1 MRDGHNN
8 PAGRE
13 SYWRMVEHMFPL
25 QRGLPRQQP
34 KGHGVSQSF
43 PPHVSSTI
51 WSSFLVAPSPSC
63 WLESEG
69 VAVAVRAAAAAADD
83 STVASSSTAAMNT
96 ITTAI
101 FLLVAILFLR
111 TL

>member
-25 QRGLPRQQP
+25 QRGLARQQSRDELQP
-34 KGHGVSQSF
+34 C
-43 PPHVSSTI
+43 PPHVSLKI

-69 VAVAVRAAAAAADD
+69 VAVAAAAAAAD

>member
-25 QRGLPRQQP
+25 QRGLARQQSRDELQP
-34 KGHGVSQSF
+34 C
-43 PPHVSSTI
+43 PPHVSLKI

-69 VAVAVRAAAAAADD
+69 VAVSAGAAAAD
-83 STVASSSTAAMNT
+83 STVTSSSTAAMNT